1 MIKYINNLKNKIP
14 EFMIKEKNNKKYILL
29 DFLAN
34 EVSRNSMSWLFKIY
48 LEQKYKILK
57 DDNITNYIKNKYKD
71 YNPDIINYNGNL
83 FLNDDLIEIILI
95 ELYEDNQLKKEN
107 NVYIL
112 K

>member
-34 EVSRNSMSWLFKIY
+34 EVSGNSMSWLFKIY

-83 FLNDDLIEIILI
+83 FLKDDLIEIILI